1 MSDLLHI
8 SVKLPL
14 FLFRS
19 TIGVRILSIKQIY
32 VRNIVCW
39 FYSGGHGIARLFVTK
54 KYTKIKNIN
63 LITFGVKNIAIQ
75 PSSFVRYPYIY
86 IAGMFLFYYSVYYR
100 FL

>member
-75 PSSFVRYPYIY
+75 PSSFYIY
-86 IAGMFLFYYSVYYR
+86 CWNVSILLFSILSFLIIKI
-100 FL
+100 

>member
-63 LITFGVKNIAIQ
+63 VITFGVKNIAIQ
-75 PSSFVRYPYIY
+75 PSSFYLIY
-86 IAGMFLFYYSVYYR
+86 CWNVSILLFSILSFLIIKI
-100 FL
+100 

>member
-75 PSSFVRYPYIY
+75 PSSFYFWNVSILLFS
-86 IAGMFLFYYSVYYR
+86 ILSFLIIKI
-100 FL
+100 